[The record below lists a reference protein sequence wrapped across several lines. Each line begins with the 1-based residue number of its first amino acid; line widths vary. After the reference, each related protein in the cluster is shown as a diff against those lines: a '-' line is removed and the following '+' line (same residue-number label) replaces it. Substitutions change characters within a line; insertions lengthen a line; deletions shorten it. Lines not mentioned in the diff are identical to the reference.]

1 MVMKMRRLMASQR
14 GVEDLEEFQF
24 RAGGRR
30 LPLFHSWDTK
40 AFGWFSRLYF
50 GQVESILKLFNI

>member
-40 AFGWFSRLYF
+40 AFGWFSRHYF
-50 GQVESILKLFNI
+50 GQVESILKLVNI